1 MLLPGKLPADFLKT
15 CIQHTGTEDPRVLI
29 GPRFGEDCAVLD
41 MGEQCLVVK
50 TDPVTFT
57 AEDVGWYAVHINAND
72 VATMG
77 AKPAWFQAFLL
88 FPPDTSEHSVRQVF
102 TQIAATCLDLGIAV
116 TGGHTEVTPSV
127 TQPIVVGNMA
137 GVVAKDRLVTTQGVR
152 AGDIVVMT
160 KTTGLEG
167 TSIVFAEKR
176 QELEKILSPE
186 LQHEAQHLR
195 QSWGISIVPEAL
207 SAAQHGATAM
217 HDPTEGGVAMG
228 LYEMTVVSGLGMQ
241 IDLDAIPTLPST
253 RAICEHFN
261 IDPLGLISS
270 GSLLLTISADQW
282 PRLEGIFQSAH
293 IPARSI
299 GTVTPEAGIR
309 AWRNGR
315 EVRFVYSER
324 DEVLK
329 VL

>member
-15 CIQHTGTEDPRVLI
+15 CITRAGAEDQRVLI

-41 MGEQCLVVK
+41 VGEQYLVVK

-57 AEDVGWYAVHINAND
+57 ADDVGWYAVHINAND

-77 AKPAWFQAFLL
+77 AKPAWFQACLL

-102 TQIAATCLDLGIAV
+102 AQIDSTCRDLGISV
-116 TGGHTEVTPSV
+116 TGGHTEVTAAVS
-127 TQPIVVGNMA
+127 QPVVVGNMT

-152 AGDIVVMT
+152 AGDLVVMT
-160 KTTGLEG
+160 KTAGLEG
-167 TSIVFAEKR
+167 TGIVFAEKR
-176 QELEKILSPE
+176 KELAAILAPE
-186 LQHEAQHLR
+186 LQDEAQHIR
-195 QSWGISIVPEAL
+195 TTWGISIVKEAL
-207 SAAQHGATAM
+207 LAAQHGATAM

-228 LYEMTVVSGLGMQ
+228 LYELTAVSDLGMQ
-241 IDLDAIPTLPST
+241 IDLDVIPTLPST

-261 IDPLGLISS
+261 INPLGLISS
-270 GSLLLTISADQW
+270 GTLLLTIAADKW
-282 PRLEGIFQSAH
+282 PNLERIFQSAN
-293 IPARSI
+293 IPAQVI

-309 AWRNGR
+309 ARRNGQPAS
-315 EVRFVYSER
+315 FAYSER
-324 DEVLK
+324 DELLK

>member
-15 CIQHTGTEDPRVLI
+15 CITHAGTEDPRVLI

-41 MGEQCLVVK
+41 MGEQYLVVT

-57 AEDVGWYAVHINAND
+57 TEDLGWYAVHINAND

-77 AKPAWFQAFLL
+77 AKPAWFQACLL

-102 TQIAATCLDLGIAV
+102 AQIDSTCRDLGISV
-116 TGGHTEVTPSV
+116 TGGHTEVTAAVS
-127 TQPIVVGNMA
+127 QPIVVGNMT

-152 AGDIVVMT
+152 AGDLVVMT
-160 KTTGLEG
+160 KTAGLEG
-167 TSIVFAEKR
+167 TGIVFAEKHK
-176 QELEKILSPE
+176 ELTDILAPE
-186 LQHEAQHLR
+186 LQDEARHLR
-195 QSWGISIVPEAL
+195 ATWGISIVKEAL
-207 SAAQHGATAM
+207 LAAQYGATAM

-228 LYEMTVVSGLGMQ
+228 LYELTVVSGLGMQ
-241 IDLDAIPTLPST
+241 FDLDAIPTLPST

-261 IDPLGLISS
+261 INPLGLISS
-270 GSLLLTISADQW
+270 GTLLLTIPADKW
-282 PRLEGIFQSAH
+282 PNLEQIFQSAN
-293 IPARSI
+293 IPAQVIGSI
-299 GTVTPEAGIR
+299 TPEAGIR
-309 AWRNGR
+309 ARRNGQ

-324 DEVLK
+324 DELLK